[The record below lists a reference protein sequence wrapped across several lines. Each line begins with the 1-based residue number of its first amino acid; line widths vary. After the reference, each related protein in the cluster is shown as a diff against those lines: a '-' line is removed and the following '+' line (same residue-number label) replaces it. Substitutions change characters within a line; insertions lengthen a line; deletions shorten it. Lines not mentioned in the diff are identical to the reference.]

1 MADTSPNKAAL
12 RSLLRQRR
20 NALTLSQQLAAAEA
34 LLASVVRIPAW
45 ATAQRIAVYLPA
57 DGEIDPQPLARLAQA
72 QDKQLFLPVIG
83 EDLRLQ
89 FATWKLG
96 DRLVSNRF
104 NIPEPTD
111 EAERHTVT
119 GLDIVFLP
127 LVAWDER
134 GGRLGMGGGFYDR
147 ALTGVSGPLRVGLAH
162 ECQRIDAVPRDDWD
176 IDLDFIATDVAL
188 YCRQHN

>member
-20 NALTLSQQLAAAEA
+20 NALTPSEQLAAAEA
-34 LLASVVRIPAW
+34 LIASVARIPAW
-45 ATAQRIAVYLPA
+45 AMAQRIAVYLPA
-57 DGEIDPQPLARLAQA
+57 DGEIDPRPVARVAQA

-83 EDLRLQ
+83 DDRRLR
-89 FATWKLG
+89 FARWNIG

-104 NIPEPTD
+104 DIPEPAG
-111 EAERHTVT
+111 EAERCPVSS
-119 GLDIVFLP
+119 LDIVFLP
-127 LVAWDER
+127 LVAWDHR

-147 ALTGVSGPLRVGLAH
+147 TLSGVSGPLRVGLAH
-162 ECQRIDAVPRDDWD
+162 ECQRIEAVPRDAWD

-188 YCRQHN
+188 HTRQHD